1 MKKVAFYLPQFHN
14 EPLNEPVWGPNFTD
28 WVTSQNNK
36 PIYKGHIQPLVP
48 LNGQY
53 RLDDDALT
61 LSLHA
66 KQAKELGLD
75 GFNFYFYHFDK
86 NTNALRKPVYDY
98 LKSDIDF
105 PFMLT
110 WANHSWTKAWV
121 GEHDVVISEQKFDKE
136 TVDTFVQE
144 IIPYIS
150 DSRYIRI
157 DNRPAVTILNSN
169 LLNLQY
175 FVESFKFFS
184 KKELGEE
191 ISPYLIVTEHNS
203 AKSDSIDLYVGW
215 PPGDVG
221 LLNCQSF
228 PLLKSLIRKC
238 NSKLKLSYLFK
249 IANTVCELKLVNKQ
263 INVLKNRNNRMNY
276 SQTILTGWDNTP
288 RYKYNGYQ
296 LIKSNLEFYAEG
308 IRSILILNK
317 SANAPITFI
326 KAWNEW
332 AEGNVIEKSES
343 CNMYF
348 DALKVVLS
356 EKS

>member
-1 MKKVAFYLPQFHN
+1 MKKIAFYLPQFHN
-14 EPLNEPVWGPNFTD
+14 EPLNEPVWGPDFTD

-53 RLDDDALT
+53 RLDDETQT
-61 LSLHA
+61 LNLHA

-86 NTNALRKPVYDY
+86 NINALRKPLYDY
-98 LKSDIDF
+98 LESDIDF

-136 TVDTFVQE
+136 CIDSFVQE
-144 IIPYIS
+144 IVPYIK
-150 DSRYIRI
+150 DTRYIKI
-157 DNRPAVTILNSN
+157 NNRPAITILNTN
-169 LLNLQY
+169 QLNLQY
-175 FVESFKFFS
+175 LVERFKFFT

-191 ISPYLIVTEHNS
+191 VLPYIIVTEHNND
-203 AKSDSIDLYVGW
+203 KSDIVDLYIGW

-221 LLNCQSF
+221 LFSSQTFALF
-228 PLLKSLIRKC
+228 KSLIRKC
-238 NSKLKLSYLFK
+238 NSKLKFPYLFK
-249 IANTVCELKLVNKQ
+249 IANTVCEIKLINQQ
-263 INVLKNRNNRMNY
+263 IKFLKNRNDNLNF

-296 LIKSNLEFYAEG
+296 LIKCNFELYVKG
-308 IRSILILNK
+308 IRNILMLNESSK
-317 SANAPITFI
+317 VPITFI

-332 AEGNVIEKSES
+332 AEGNVIEKSKS
-343 CNMYF
+343 SSMYY

-356 EKS
+356 DES